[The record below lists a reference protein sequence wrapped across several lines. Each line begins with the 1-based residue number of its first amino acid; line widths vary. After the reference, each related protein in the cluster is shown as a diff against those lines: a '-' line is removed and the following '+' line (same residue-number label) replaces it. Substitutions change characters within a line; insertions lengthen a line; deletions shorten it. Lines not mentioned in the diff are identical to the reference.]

1 MESDISSLFPEGLL
15 QKTHQYTE
23 FRPLSR
29 FVIMDTCFD
38 TVISERGCYQSVGGE
53 ECLLSYLA
61 VSSLLHVSML
71 WLQFSLYLWS
81 PGKMLSALVVLKI
94 NIILLCRAISI
105 GWGSPNRSWQCLGRK
120 TTSSNPLLHF
130 FLQAELCLPE
140 ARSFC
145 VSLKYLESPYH
156 SEEER

>member
-81 PGKMLSALVVLKI
+81 PGRMLSALVVLKI
-94 NIILLCRAISI
+94 NIILLCKAHSYF
-105 GWGSPNRSWQCLGRK
+105 NRMRQSKQCWQCLDRK

-130 FLQAELCLPE
+130 FLQAKGWVVS
-140 ARSFC
+140 AWRSFFLC
-145 VSLKYLESPYH
+145 VFL
-156 SEEER
+156 